1 MLRAPLLGNGCLQI
15 RLRPVVSLALQSFR
29 LDPPAGRSSRTPV
42 WHDSGPAR
50 KRFRFLRVKPGVLSP
65 FKLPERTFRRHPA
78 SQFACSKLW
87 AYTDLYHNV
96 SVMAKFIFSMGNENY
111 RKLQLEAKT
120 RDVTIQ
126 ALIRTVVIPE
136 WIRTHIDTT
145 ATNTHA
151 NLTETSSLLSHTTGF
166 IGQSHRSLPP
176 SVGRSRT

>member
-1 MLRAPLLGNGCLQI
+1 
-15 RLRPVVSLALQSFR
+15 
-29 LDPPAGRSSRTPV
+29 
-42 WHDSGPAR
+42 
-50 KRFRFLRVKPGVLSP
+50 
-65 FKLPERTFRRHPA
+65 
-78 SQFACSKLW
+78 
-87 AYTDLYHNV
+87 
-96 SVMAKFIFSMGNENY
+96 MAKFIFSMGNENY

-151 NLTETSSLLSHTTGF
+151 NLTETPSLLSHTTEF

-176 SVGRSRT
+176 SAGRSRTDPNLPPVVRAVALH

>member
-1 MLRAPLLGNGCLQI
+1 MRPAPS
-15 RLRPVVSLALQSFR
+15 RLNNDFPPSVEKLVFLPRSNHLNEASPEVSRQ
-29 LDPPAGRSSRTPV
+29 DPT
-42 WHDSGPAR
+42 
-50 KRFRFLRVKPGVLSP
+50 
-65 FKLPERTFRRHPA
+65 
-78 SQFACSKLW
+78 CSKLW
-87 AYTDLYHNV
+87 AYTDVYHNV
-96 SVMAKFIFSMGNENY
+96 SLMAKFIFSMGNENY

-151 NLTETSSLLSHTTGF
+151 NVTETSSLLSHATGF
-166 IGQSHRSLPP
+166 LGQSNRSLP